1 MPLLFDCRLHTAA
14 GACYTR
20 YRPFETRIG
29 SSEQKGERRRCAM
42 RRQGNFWRNALAGLL
57 MGIGCVLPG
66 VSGGVMAV
74 SFGLYRPMLDA
85 VLGIF
90 HDTRRKLLFLAPLAL
105 GGAAGLLLGARCL
118 GTAMRL
124 YEKPMLCLFT
134 GFILGGVPDLLAEA
148 EAGGRFRRR
157 WLGALAGGV
166 LLALPMALL
175 RAQGVERALSLT
187 PLQALAVGLAEGV
200 GTVVPGLSTSFLLM
214 NLGWYQAYLDALAH
228 PQAGVLGLVA
238 LGFAASALASMKAV
252 QWLFDHARGYAY
264 YAVLGFLLVSVALVF
279 PGFGSGWTLWMQL
292 AALLAGMLVARRM
305 SGVGEPMPGTK
316 E

>member
-1 MPLLFDCRLHTAA
+1 MR
-14 GACYTR
+14 
-20 YRPFETRIG
+20 
-29 SSEQKGERRRCAM
+29 M
-42 RRQGNFWRNALAGLL
+42 RRQESFWRNALAGLL
-57 MGIGCVLPG
+57 IGIGCVLPG

-200 GTVVPGLSTSFLLM
+200 GTVVPGLSTSFILM
-214 NLGWYQAYLDALAH
+214 NLGWYQAYLEALAH

>member
-1 MPLLFDCRLHTAA
+1 
-14 GACYTR
+14 
-20 YRPFETRIG
+20 
-29 SSEQKGERRRCAM
+29 M
-42 RRQGNFWRNALAGLL
+42 RRQGSFWRNALAGLL
-57 MGIGCVLPG
+57 IGIGCVLPG

-279 PGFGSGWTLWMQL
+279 PGVGSGWTLWMQL

>member
-1 MPLLFDCRLHTAA
+1 MR
-14 GACYTR
+14 
-20 YRPFETRIG
+20 
-29 SSEQKGERRRCAM
+29 M
-42 RRQGNFWRNALAGLL
+42 RRQESFWRNALAGLL
-57 MGIGCVLPG
+57 IGIGCVLPG

-157 WLGALAGGV
+157 WLGALAGVV

>member
-1 MPLLFDCRLHTAA
+1 MR
-14 GACYTR
+14 
-20 YRPFETRIG
+20 
-29 SSEQKGERRRCAM
+29 M
-42 RRQGNFWRNALAGLL
+42 RRQESFWRNALAGLL

-200 GTVVPGLSTSFLLM
+200 GTVVPGLSTSFILM
-214 NLGWYQAYLDALAH
+214 NLGWYQAYLEALAH

>member
-1 MPLLFDCRLHTAA
+1 
-14 GACYTR
+14 
-20 YRPFETRIG
+20 
-29 SSEQKGERRRCAM
+29 M
-42 RRQGNFWRNALAGLL
+42 RRQESFWRNALAGLL
-57 MGIGCVLPG
+57 IGIGCVLPG

-157 WLGALAGGV
+157 WLGELAGGV

-279 PGFGSGWTLWMQL
+279 PGVGSGWTLWMQL

>member
-1 MPLLFDCRLHTAA
+1 MR
-14 GACYTR
+14 
-20 YRPFETRIG
+20 
-29 SSEQKGERRRCAM
+29 M
-42 RRQGNFWRNALAGLL
+42 RRQGSFWRNALAGLL
-57 MGIGCVLPG
+57 IGIGCVLPG

-124 YEKPMLCLFT
+124 YEKPMLFLVT
-134 GFILGGVPDLLAEA
+134 GCILGGVPDLLAEA

>member
-1 MPLLFDCRLHTAA
+1 MR
-14 GACYTR
+14 
-20 YRPFETRIG
+20 
-29 SSEQKGERRRCAM
+29 M
-42 RRQGNFWRNALAGLL
+42 RRQESFWRNALAGLL

-292 AALLAGMLVARRM
+292 AALLAGLMVARRM
-305 SGVGEPMPGTK
+305 SGMGEPMPGTK

>member
-1 MPLLFDCRLHTAA
+1 
-14 GACYTR
+14 
-20 YRPFETRIG
+20 
-29 SSEQKGERRRCAM
+29 M
-42 RRQGNFWRNALAGLL
+42 RMQRQESFWRNALAGLL
-57 MGIGCVLPG
+57 IGIGCVLPG

-200 GTVVPGLSTSFLLM
+200 GTVVPGLSTSFILM
-214 NLGWYQAYLDALAH
+214 NLGWYQAYLEALAH

>member
-1 MPLLFDCRLHTAA
+1 
-14 GACYTR
+14 
-20 YRPFETRIG
+20 
-29 SSEQKGERRRCAM
+29 M
-42 RRQGNFWRNALAGLL
+42 RRQGSFWRNALAGLL

-157 WLGALAGGV
+157 WLVALAGGV

>member
-1 MPLLFDCRLHTAA
+1 
-14 GACYTR
+14 
-20 YRPFETRIG
+20 
-29 SSEQKGERRRCAM
+29 M
-42 RRQGNFWRNALAGLL
+42 RRQDGFWKNVLAGLL

-90 HDTRRKLLFLAPLAL
+90 HDTRRKLVFLAPLAV
-105 GGAAGLLLGARCL
+105 GGAAGLLLGARGL
-118 GTAMRL
+118 SAAMRL

-148 EAGGRFRRR
+148 EEDGRFRRR

-175 RAQGVERALSLT
+175 RAQGMERALSLT
-187 PLQALAVGLAEGV
+187 PLRALAVGLVEGV
-200 GTVVPGLSTSFLLM
+200 GTVVPGLSTSFILI

-228 PQAGVLGLVA
+228 PQAGLLALVA
-238 LGFAASALASMKAV
+238 LGFAASALVSMKAV
-252 QWLFDHARGYAY
+252 QWLFDHARGYTC

-279 PGFGSGWTLWMQL
+279 PGFGSGWTLWAQL
-292 AALLAGMLVARRM
+292 AALLAGLLVARWM
-305 SGVGEPMPGTK
+305 GGLGEPVATTSKG
-316 E
+316 

>member
-1 MPLLFDCRLHTAA
+1 MR
-14 GACYTR
+14 
-20 YRPFETRIG
+20 
-29 SSEQKGERRRCAM
+29 M
-42 RRQGNFWRNALAGLL
+42 RRQESFWRNALAGLL
-57 MGIGCVLPG
+57 IGIGCVLPG

-105 GGAAGLLLGARCL
+105 GGASGLLLGARCL

-279 PGFGSGWTLWMQL
+279 PGFGIGWTLWMQL

>member
-1 MPLLFDCRLHTAA
+1 MR
-14 GACYTR
+14 
-20 YRPFETRIG
+20 
-29 SSEQKGERRRCAM
+29 M
-42 RRQGNFWRNALAGLL
+42 RRQESFWRNALAGLL

-292 AALLAGMLVARRM
+292 AALLAGMQVARRM

>member
-1 MPLLFDCRLHTAA
+1 MR
-14 GACYTR
+14 
-20 YRPFETRIG
+20 
-29 SSEQKGERRRCAM
+29 M
-42 RRQGNFWRNALAGLL
+42 RRQGSFWRNALAGLL
-57 MGIGCVLPG
+57 IGIGCVLPG

>member
-1 MPLLFDCRLHTAA
+1 MR
-14 GACYTR
+14 
-20 YRPFETRIG
+20 
-29 SSEQKGERRRCAM
+29 M
-42 RRQGNFWRNALAGLL
+42 RRQGSFWRNALAGLL
-57 MGIGCVLPG
+57 IGIGCVLPG

-175 RAQGVERALSLT
+175 RGEGVERALSLT

>member
-1 MPLLFDCRLHTAA
+1 
-14 GACYTR
+14 
-20 YRPFETRIG
+20 
-29 SSEQKGERRRCAM
+29 M
-42 RRQGNFWRNALAGLL
+42 RRQGSFWRNALAGLL

-200 GTVVPGLSTSFLLM
+200 GTVVPGLSTSFILM
-214 NLGWYQAYLDALAH
+214 NLGWYQAYLEALAH
-228 PQAGVLGLVA
+228 PQADVLGLVA

-305 SGVGEPMPGTK
+305 SGMGEPMPGTK

>member
-1 MPLLFDCRLHTAA
+1 
-14 GACYTR
+14 
-20 YRPFETRIG
+20 
-29 SSEQKGERRRCAM
+29 M
-42 RRQGNFWRNALAGLL
+42 RRQGSFWRNALAGLL

-252 QWLFDHARGYAY
+252 QWLFDHARAYAY

>member
-1 MPLLFDCRLHTAA
+1 
-14 GACYTR
+14 
-20 YRPFETRIG
+20 
-29 SSEQKGERRRCAM
+29 M
-42 RRQGNFWRNALAGLL
+42 RRQRGFWKNALAGLL

>member
-1 MPLLFDCRLHTAA
+1 
-14 GACYTR
+14 
-20 YRPFETRIG
+20 
-29 SSEQKGERRRCAM
+29 M
-42 RRQGNFWRNALAGLL
+42 RRQESFWRNALAGLL
-57 MGIGCVLPG
+57 IGIGCVLPG

-264 YAVLGFLLVSVALVF
+264 YAVLGFLLVSVGLVF

>member
-1 MPLLFDCRLHTAA
+1 MR
-14 GACYTR
+14 
-20 YRPFETRIG
+20 
-29 SSEQKGERRRCAM
+29 M
-42 RRQGNFWRNALAGLL
+42 RRQESFWRNALAGLL

-292 AALLAGMLVARRM
+292 AALLAGLLVARRM

>member
-1 MPLLFDCRLHTAA
+1 MR
-14 GACYTR
+14 
-20 YRPFETRIG
+20 
-29 SSEQKGERRRCAM
+29 M
-42 RRQGNFWRNALAGLL
+42 RRQGSFWRNALAGLL
-57 MGIGCVLPG
+57 IGIGCVLPG

-214 NLGWYQAYLDALAH
+214 NLGWYQAYLEALAH

>member
-1 MPLLFDCRLHTAA
+1 MR
-14 GACYTR
+14 
-20 YRPFETRIG
+20 
-29 SSEQKGERRRCAM
+29 M
-42 RRQGNFWRNALAGLL
+42 RRQESFWRNALAGLL
-57 MGIGCVLPG
+57 IGIGCVLPG

-134 GFILGGVPDLLAEA
+134 GLILGGGPDLLAEA

-200 GTVVPGLSTSFLLM
+200 GTVVPGLSTSFILM
-214 NLGWYQAYLDALAH
+214 NLGWYQAYLEALAH

>member
-1 MPLLFDCRLHTAA
+1 MR
-14 GACYTR
+14 
-20 YRPFETRIG
+20 
-29 SSEQKGERRRCAM
+29 M
-42 RRQGNFWRNALAGLL
+42 RRQESFWRNALAGLL
-57 MGIGCVLPG
+57 IGIGCVLPG

-175 RAQGVERALSLT
+175 RAQSVERALSLT

>member
-1 MPLLFDCRLHTAA
+1 
-14 GACYTR
+14 
-20 YRPFETRIG
+20 
-29 SSEQKGERRRCAM
+29 M
-42 RRQGNFWRNALAGLL
+42 RRQGSFWRNALAGLL

-90 HDTRRKLLFLAPLAL
+90 HDTRRKLLFLAPLAR

>member
-1 MPLLFDCRLHTAA
+1 MR
-14 GACYTR
+14 
-20 YRPFETRIG
+20 
-29 SSEQKGERRRCAM
+29 M
-42 RRQGNFWRNALAGLL
+42 RRQGSFWRNALAGLL
-57 MGIGCVLPG
+57 IGIGCVLPG

-187 PLQALAVGLAEGV
+187 PLQALAVGLAEGE

-214 NLGWYQAYLDALAH
+214 NLGWYQAYLEALAH